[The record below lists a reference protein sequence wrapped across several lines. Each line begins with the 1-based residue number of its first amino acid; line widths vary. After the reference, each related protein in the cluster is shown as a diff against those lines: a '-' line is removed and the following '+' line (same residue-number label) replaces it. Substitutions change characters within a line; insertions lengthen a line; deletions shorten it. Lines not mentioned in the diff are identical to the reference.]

1 MLGLDSHTMFR
12 LRERC
17 YSENRVHFSGDWCDA
32 VQRPR
37 GTAKPST
44 EVVGAAGSTL
54 IAQYTKWGKKRYPY
68 PLNQEHDHSKR

>member
-1 MLGLDSHTMFR
+1 MFR
-12 LRERC
+12 LRERY
-17 YSENRVHFSGDWCDA
+17 YSESRVHFSGDWCDA

-54 IAQYTKWGKKRYPY
+54 IVQYTKRERKGTSTLLTRNTTAASARFDNEGW
-68 PLNQEHDHSKR
+68 